1 MFETLNRIADTLSSI
16 INFIVDFFRN
26 VVELCQMMYKGIATV
41 SLMIQYLP
49 IQYQIFFTALIAY
62 MVIFFII
69 KLGG

>member
-62 MVIFFII
+62 MVIYFII